1 MRPDKDTRQVRRML
15 QTMRENERQSRLFA
29 KTLRRNLTDA
39 ETILWSKLQEG
50 RPHGYRFRRQH
61 PIGPFIA
68 DFADVR
74 ARLVVEVDGATH
86 GTDDEQ
92 EYDRRR
98 EGYLRRRGWRVLRFT
113 NSDVYESLGS
123 VVEAIHAAIPARSV
137 QTRRKP

>member
-1 MRPDKDTRQVRRML
+1 ML

-39 ETILWSKLQEG
+39 ETVLWSKLQEG

-61 PIGPFIA
+61 PIGPFIV
-68 DFADVR
+68 DFASVR
-74 ARLVVEVDGATH
+74 ARLVIEVDGATH

-98 EGYLRRRGWRVLRFT
+98 ESWLLRRGWRVLRFT
-113 NSDVYESLGS
+113 NSDVYESLDS
-123 VVEAIHAAIPARSV
+123 VVEAIHAAIPAPARSV
-137 QTRRKP
+137 RTTQGEP